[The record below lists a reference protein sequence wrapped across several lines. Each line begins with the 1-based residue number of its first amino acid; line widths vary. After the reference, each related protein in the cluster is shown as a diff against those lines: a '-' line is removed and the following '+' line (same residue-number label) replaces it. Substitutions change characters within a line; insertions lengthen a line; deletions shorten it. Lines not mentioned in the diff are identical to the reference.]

1 MEISAIL
8 FKKDGILLIMDQVY
22 NRILKIRNKDIICI
36 LMMELIL
43 KMIMDQIVI

>member
-8 FKKDGILLIMDQVY
+8 LNKDGILLIMDQVY

>member
-43 KMIMDQIVI
+43 NMIMDQIVI

>member
-8 FKKDGILLIMDQVY
+8 FNKDGILLIMDQVY